1 MYRFA
6 PSSIDELSLNGLRV
20 ALYNYIFA
28 KQSGGMFIVRIEDS
42 QKDKDI
48 KDKSILEILEIFGI
62 TYDNLYYQSE
72 NTKYYLQ
79 FASYLMD
86 KKEAFACFCNDE
98 ELKDEKYSGKCL
110 HVSEEELLNN
120 NLPFT
125 IRIKKPEHSITFQDS
140 IKGKM
145 TYEKDDVDSFIIMTR
160 KKYPTYNF
168 ACAIDDMIQ
177 GVKYIIREDKHIS
190 NTPKQEHI
198 RRVLGYDEEIKYA
211 HLPSIVEINWSVKK
225 LLDMGYMPEA
235 IINYL
240 ILIGFET
247 PKEIFS
253 LNEAIGW
260 LEIEKIS
267 KKSIKF
273 DIEKLKFINSKH
285 IQLIEDVELSKRL
298 GYSCASIGK
307 LAKLYT
313 KSCHNTLEIKEKID
327 TIFAPKNSDKYKKE
341 LELLKSIVKEASY
354 FDDFDGFKKYM
365 EEKSGLKDGKILK
378 ILLTGSE
385 NCPNLEEL
393 YPLIKNYLTEIAK

>member
-341 LELLKSIVKEASY
+341 LELLKSIVKEAPY